1 MQHITKQSGNGE
13 KDLFLICNLAKNFIS
28 PDQFVNA
35 LTLDYSIDKVENGSH
50 EKEDDVLALSTIH
63 SAKGLEWDV
72 VYIPELKYGHI
83 PSAYATT
90 EEDFEE
96 EKRIFY
102 VAITRAKNFLYM
114 SNVSMTNNGIV
125 QKSPFLQYVENNEDI
140 LQELSQ
146 VKTSKITN
154 SKNSNN
160 KKVNI
165 CEQKYL
171 LEAQGDKT
179 KISNTAKEN
188 NNLILYIII
197 IVLMLIILLK

>member
-1 MQHITKQSGNGE
+1 MAK

-96 EKRIFY
+96 EKRIF
-102 VAITRAKNFLYM
+102 M
-114 SNVSMTNNGIV
+114 
-125 QKSPFLQYVENNEDI
+125 
-140 LQELSQ
+140 
-146 VKTSKITN
+146 
-154 SKNSNN
+154 
-160 KKVNI
+160 
-165 CEQKYL
+165 
-171 LEAQGDKT
+171 
-179 KISNTAKEN
+179 
-188 NNLILYIII
+188 
-197 IVLMLIILLK
+197 